1 MPGPV
6 VRIIIGCGMP
16 VIAVLLS
23 GCTDLPTFIPKNQ
36 TIQSIRV
43 SGCSAVGV
51 TESCP
56 MTARAWDAEG
66 NEIQNPPLVWR
77 SSRPGIASVT
87 GAGSNAT
94 ITGIVAGRTVISASD
109 GAQRT
114 SDSIAVTVAALKT
127 PSEE

>member
-23 GCTDLPTFIPKNQ
+23 GCTDLPTFIPQNQ

-43 SGCSAVGV
+43 SGCSAVAV
-51 TESCP
+51 QSTCP
-56 MTARAWDAEG
+56 MTARAWDADG

-94 ITGIVAGRTVISASD
+94 VTGIVAGRTVISASD

-114 SDSIAVTVAALKT
+114 SDSISVTVAALKT
-127 PSEE
+127 PGEE